1 MNHRIMFR
9 SSYFLLGGL
18 NVVILMPIMLFL
30 AVVILSLYII
40 DMILLDIPIFLG
52 LNIIMSN
59 LPIWFGTDNFVIKIL
74 VTIKSWKNNLKPYME
89 SYFMNL
95 N

>member
-1 MNHRIMFR
+1 MNLRIMFR

-40 DMILLDIPIFLG
+40 DMILLAIPIFLG